1 MCSCHTSVTQ
11 NQIDLYDALAGTHSP
26 VMKPNELVGV
36 RVVESE
42 GPLKGQLELKFEHD
56 LPNGTIAFTHT
67 CIQHPHKHAD
77 LYGRARHART
87 QYSHTR
93 TRTHTIRSYT
103 NTHSCARTRYGHTCT
118 RSHTGTMIPFPG
130 ELESTTDEGNWYE
143 LHYSDTIPGT
153 VLQPDPRSAAP
164 YCNDYAGTYPLC
176 LKAC

>member
-1 MCSCHTSVTQ
+1 MLLSTSVTQ

-56 LPNGTIAFTHT
+56 LPNGTCNFTHT
-67 CIQHPHKHAD
+67 CIEH
-77 LYGRARHART
+77 T
-87 QYSHTR
+87 QTPPQAHGLVDEHGHMESN
-93 TRTHTIRSYT
+93 THTIRSYT
-103 NTHSCARTRYGHTCT
+103 NTPSCARTRYGHTCT

-130 ELESTTDEGNWYE
+130 ELESTTDQGNWYE

-164 YCNDYAGTYPLC
+164 YCNDYAGT
-176 LKAC
+176 